1 MIELE
6 IAAEHYDLDKD
17 LKDRIESHIGGL
29 DEYMDSLDRGHVT
42 VSWEGG
48 PNEQTMV
55 RAQVWGPGHKF
66 EASDTDWHAITAV
79 DKSSHKLETQI
90 RRQHGKEISE
100 RDRS

>member
-1 MIELE
+1 MIRLQIDTEG
-6 IAAEHYDLDKD
+6 YDLDQD
-17 LKDRIESHIGGL
+17 LKTRIEDHIGGL

-48 PNEQTMV
+48 TNEQTRI

-66 EASDTDWHAITAV
+66 EASDTDWNATTAV
-79 DKSSHKLETQI
+79 DQAGHKLATQI

-100 RDRS
+100 RDRR